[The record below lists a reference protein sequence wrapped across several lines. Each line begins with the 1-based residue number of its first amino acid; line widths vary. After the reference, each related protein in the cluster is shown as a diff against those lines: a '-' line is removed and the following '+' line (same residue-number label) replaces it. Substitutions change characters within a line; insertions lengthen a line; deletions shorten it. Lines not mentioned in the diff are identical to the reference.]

1 MDIECEFEK
10 LDQWS
15 GLVNDQEDERL
26 KLGRYESTLYT
37 VEGIGMKCWP
47 VVANILTNPSPQ
59 ELLESGLT
67 EEEIISQCFEK
78 LNTKPYR
85 ARKLKYGELTPRHYI
100 FKEDKI
106 SVSFVTTDRNN
117 KHFWGRGEKGKKIG
131 KRKKAQQ

>member
-1 MDIECEFEK
+1 MGI
-10 LDQWS
+10 
-15 GLVNDQEDERL
+15 N
-26 KLGRYESTLYT
+26 
-37 VEGIGMKCWP
+37 VEQQGNLE
-47 VVANILTNPSPQ
+47 NILTNPSPQ

-67 EEEIISQCFEK
+67 EEEIVSQCFEK

-85 ARKLKYGELTPRHYI
+85 ARKLRYGELTPRHYI